1 MRKHGKFREKGTN
14 FVTGNLEEQNP
25 NAERAARSTKV
36 SLRKVGTR
44 EEKGM
49 GAWAAPREDELG
61 KVRYKP
67 EELGLYIDD
76 PHATLKPEL
85 QRHQIYNLASS
96 DYCSSYTN
104 LGPLFVVLETLV
116 KRSGIQKKIWTKT
129 DLFPKKCKIGF
140 EI

>member
-1 MRKHGKFREKGTN
+1 MKSRVEKETTVDSSSI
-14 FVTGNLEEQNP
+14 FLYTTPES
-25 NAERAARSTKV
+25 AARSTKV

-85 QRHQIYNLASS
+85 QR
-96 DYCSSYTN
+96 
-104 LGPLFVVLETLV
+104 PVLHRLQDQNSF
-116 KRSGIQKKIWTKT
+116 SG
-129 DLFPKKCKIGF
+129 LSN
-140 EI
+140 

>member
-1 MRKHGKFREKGTN
+1 MNQKDGDNSEWENMESLERREPISLLKI
-14 FVTGNLEEQNP
+14 LEEQNP

-96 DYCSSYTN
+96 D
-104 LGPLFVVLETLV
+104 
-116 KRSGIQKKIWTKT
+116 
-129 DLFPKKCKIGF
+129 
-140 EI
+140 